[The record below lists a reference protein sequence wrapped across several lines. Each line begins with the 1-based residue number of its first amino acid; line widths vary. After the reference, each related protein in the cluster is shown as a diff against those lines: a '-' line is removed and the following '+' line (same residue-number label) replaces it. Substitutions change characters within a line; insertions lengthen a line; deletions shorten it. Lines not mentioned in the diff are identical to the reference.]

1 VADTTGAG
9 SGSLGVLSAGAAA
22 LARASDLDTALAVIV
37 EAGAAAVGASVAAVF
52 GRDPEREGVE
62 LLLTLGMPEGAI
74 EAFAAEVAGAPE
86 HPIVVAALDRS
97 GTLGRVAEGPDG
109 PMTGVDLPLVVSAG
123 TGVEDCVGVLTFG
136 WPGDHTVDTDEETL
150 LVGIAD
156 LAAAALA
163 TFRLASLVAE
173 RAEWYERVA
182 HTDAL
187 TGLANERTV
196 HRVLELEVAR
206 AARQGGDVSVAVFD
220 VDGFT
225 QLNSSAGSRAGDK
238 VLRQVA
244 SILAESVR
252 LVDTIGRTGAGR
264 SRIRRGDG
272 RAARHVRH
280 RAARASRGLRR
291 QRQRRRRALP
301 AGRHGCGVAARGR
314 EGRAGRLG
322 PPRVDRRGRARQGVA
337 AGALGPDAERTTT
350 RPRRRSRP
358 SPRSGRTVP
367 WRRPPVPV

>member
-9 SGSLGVLSAGAAA
+9 GGSLGVLSAGAAA
-22 LARASDLDTALAVIV
+22 LARASNLDMALAVIV

-52 GRDPEREGVE
+52 GREPEREGVE
-62 LLLTLGMPEGAI
+62 LILTLGMPEGAI
-74 EAFAAEVAGAPE
+74 EAFAAEVAGTPD
-86 HPIVVAALDRS
+86 HPIQVAALDRS
-97 GTLGRVAEGPDG
+97 GTLGRGAQGTDG

-136 WPGDHTVDTDEETL
+136 WPGEHSVSTEEETL

-196 HRVLELEVAR
+196 QRVLELEVAR
-206 AARQGGDVSVAVFD
+206 AQRQGSDVSVAVFD
-220 VDGFT
+220 VDGFK
-225 QLNSSAGSRAGDK
+225 QLNEMAGSRAGDL

-244 SILAESVR
+244 SILAETVR
-252 LVDTIGRTGAGR
+252 LVDTIGRTGADEFVLVAPG
-264 SRIRRGDG
+264 SAGVIVARRVMSGIAQLDPVEGYDVSVSAGVARFPQDG
-272 RAARHVRH
+272 ADATELLAAAKAALAASARHASIGE
-280 RAARASRGLRR
+280 AATEA
-291 QRQRRRRALP
+291 P
-301 AGRHGCGVAARGR
+301 AA
-314 EGRAGRLG
+314 EG
-322 PPRVDRRGRARQGVA
+322 
-337 AGALGPDAERTTT
+337 
-350 RPRRRSRP
+350 
-358 SPRSGRTVP
+358 
-367 WRRPPVPV
+367 

>member
-62 LLLTLGMPEGAI
+62 LLLTLGMPEGGI
-74 EAFAAEVAGAPE
+74 EAFAAEVAGTPD

-97 GTLGRVAEGPDG
+97 GTLGRVAEGPEG

-173 RAEWYERVA
+173 RAEWYERIA
-182 HTDAL
+182 HTDTL

-225 QLNSSAGSRAGDK
+225 QLNDSAGSRAGDR

-252 LVDTIGRTGAGR
+252 LVDTIGRTGADEFVLIAPG
-264 SRIRRGDG
+264 SAGVTVARRVMSGIAQLEPVEGYDVSVSAGVARFPQDG
-272 RAARHVRH
+272 TDAESLLGAAKAALAASARHASIGE
-280 RAARASRGLRR
+280 AAPEKA
-291 QRQRRRRALP
+291 
-301 AGRHGCGVAARGR
+301 
-314 EGRAGRLG
+314 
-322 PPRVDRRGRARQGVA
+322 
-337 AGALGPDAERTTT
+337 
-350 RPRRRSRP
+350 
-358 SPRSGRTVP
+358 
-367 WRRPPVPV
+367 